1 MADTK
6 ENSQYE
12 VLSPWSETDPIPL
25 KGISPRLADMNNK
38 TIGLLVNGKRASA
51 PIQEVVEARLKERF
65 PTLKFSRFG
74 PTGNREV
81 NETADKNNLQQW
93 IKGVDAVVTA
103 VGD

>member
-6 ENSQYE
+6 TNGQYE
-12 VLSPWSETDPIPL
+12 VLSPWAETDPIPL
-25 KGISPRLADMNNK
+25 KGIAPRLTDMTNK

-51 PIQEVVEARLKERF
+51 PMQEIVEARLKERF
-65 PTLKFSRFG
+65 PTLKFSRFR

-81 NETADKNNLQQW
+81 NETADKDDFHQW
-93 IKGVDAVVTA
+93 IQGLDAAVTA